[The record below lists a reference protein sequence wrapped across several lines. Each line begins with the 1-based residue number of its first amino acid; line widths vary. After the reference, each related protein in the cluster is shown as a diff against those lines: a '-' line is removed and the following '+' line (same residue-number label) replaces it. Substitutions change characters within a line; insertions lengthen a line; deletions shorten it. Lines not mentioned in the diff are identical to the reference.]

1 MHSYGHITAYQN
13 DMSDIR
19 HLTPLVLG
27 DDDENEDGWR
37 RDGKGDGERRLQLR
51 TPRDPNGTRQK
62 LLDAGFAEIRRAG
75 VDGASIANIIDL
87 AGVTKGALYHHFRS
101 KAQLANAVID
111 ECLPAYIDDIWL
123 DALAFEQDVLP
134 VLMAQVDRLGT
145 RDAPEILNHGC
156 PLARLASGADNMDDA
171 TRKRVDSVYRYWRR
185 GLAGHIS
192 RSQFGKYVRTDI
204 QASSVAEFIM
214 AILHGYLSRPPVLR
228 SSDVHAA
235 FAGEYARYL
244 SSLRP

>member
-1 MHSYGHITAYQN
+1 MYSYGPITAYQSN
-13 DMSDIR
+13 MSDIKN
-19 HLTPLVLG
+19 LTPLVLG
-27 DDDENEDGWR
+27 DENENEDGWR
-37 RDGKGDGERRLQLR
+37 RDGKGNGERRLQLR
-51 TPRDPNGTRQK
+51 APRDPNGTRQK

-75 VDGASIANIIDL
+75 VEGASIANIIEI

-101 KAQLANAVID
+101 KSQLANAVID
-111 ECLPAYIDDIWL
+111 ECLPAYVDETWL
-123 DALAFEQDVLP
+123 DALAFEEDVLP
-134 VLMAQVDRLGT
+134 ALMKQVDQLGT
-145 RDAPEILNHGC
+145 AQAPKILDHGC
-156 PLARLASGADNMDDA
+156 PLARLASGADDMDDA

-192 RSQFGKYVRTDI
+192 RSQFAKYIRTDI

-228 SSDVHAA
+228 GSEVHAA